1 MSTGIGAV
9 FYVEHTRHLFPKPG
23 EATTQEE
30 EDLVAAMVP
39 VVYFLVLFSIIVHG
53 LSIPALDAFYRYKKI
68 PSIEESEPAE
78 VRMLS
83 VTEPLP
89 PNARFDEKRNSIYAH
104 NRFSRPVSMT
114 QGPGPELYRWNTQ
127 VPDDTRRN
135 NSVWNN
141 PIRNNSVR
149 ADQVMSHP
157 GRQDR
162 ARSLSSMRDSQ
173 ATIGNSTPT
182 QEPDYAQ
189 RLQTIRFAEKMNDMR

>member
-1 MSTGIGAV
+1 
-9 FYVEHTRHLFPKPG
+9 
-23 EATTQEE
+23 
-30 EDLVAAMVP
+30 
-39 VVYFLVLFSIIVHG
+39 
-53 LSIPALDAFYRYKKI
+53 
-68 PSIEESEPAE
+68 
-78 VRMLS
+78 MLS

-89 PNARFDEKRNSIYAH
+89 PNSRFDEKRNSIYAH
-104 NRFSRPVSMT
+104 NRFSRPVSIS
-114 QGPGPELYRWNTQ
+114 QAPGPELYRWNTQ

-135 NSVWNN
+135 NSIWNN

-182 QEPDYAQ
+182 EPDYAQ